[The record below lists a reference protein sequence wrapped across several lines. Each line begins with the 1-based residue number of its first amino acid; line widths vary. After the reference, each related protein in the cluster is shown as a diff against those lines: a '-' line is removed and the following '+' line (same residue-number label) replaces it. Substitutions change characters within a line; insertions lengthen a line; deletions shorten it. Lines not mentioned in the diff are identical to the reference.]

1 MITLNSTISLLQT
14 TLPLEGEQG
23 GGLGLSYSFLQHYW
37 CFIVALLGALL
48 VFLLFVQGANSMA
61 SSLGQTEMGR
71 RLVYNSTGRKW
82 ELTFTTLVTFGGAF
96 ASYPLFYST
105 SFGGA
110 YWLWMIILFTF
121 VLQAVSYEFQNKI
134 GNIVGPRVFQFFL
147 TLNGIVGPLL
157 LGGAVA
163 TFFEGSNFVV
173 EKNNLVDATALTPV
187 ISYWANASHGLDAL
201 LNPWVLV
208 LGFAVVFLARVL
220 GILYVM
226 NNVDDEDIRSRGS
239 VRLVGAA
246 VPFVIFFVAYLVHL
260 LMKDGY
266 AYTDDGLIF
275 MEPNKYLHNFIDMW
289 YLTVILLIGVVLVL
303 YGIFKT
309 ILSKHYIGGIW
320 PAGIGT
326 VLTVLALLLCSA
338 WNHTA
343 YYPSTTDL
351 QSSLTMENSC
361 SSEFTLRTMFYV
373 SLLVPFVLAY
383 IAYAWYAMDRK
394 KITKEEI
401 EKTMHAY

>member
-1 MITLNSTISLLQT
+1 MT
-14 TLPLEGEQG
+14 
-23 GGLGLSYSFLQHYW
+23 YDVLQHYW

-48 VFLLFVQGANSMA
+48 VFLLFVQGANSVA
-61 SSLGQTEMGR
+61 RSLGYTEEGR

-82 ELTFTTLVTFGGAF
+82 EFTFTTLVTFGGAFF

-134 GNIVGPRVFQFFL
+134 GNILGPKTFQFFL

-163 TFFEGSNFVV
+163 TFFEGSNFII
-173 EKNNLVDATALTPV
+173 EKDNLVDPNAITPI
-187 ISYWANASHGLDAL
+187 ISRWANASHGLDAL
-201 LNPWVLV
+201 LNPWVLIF
-208 LGFAVVFLARVL
+208 GFAVVFLARVL
-220 GILYVM
+220 GILYVI
-226 NNVDDEDIRSRGS
+226 NNVNDEDIRSRGS

-246 VPFVIFFVAYLVHL
+246 IPFVLLFVAYLVHL
-260 LMKDGY
+260 LLKDGF
-266 AYTDDGLIF
+266 AYNDNGIIY
-275 MEPNKYLHNFIDMW
+275 MEPYKYLTNLLDMW
-289 YLTVILLIGVVLVL
+289 YLLVILIIGVVLVL
-303 YGIFKT
+303 FGIGKT
-309 ILSKHYIGGIW
+309 VVSKNYIGGIW

-343 YYPSTTDL
+343 YYPSTADL
-351 QSSLTMENSC
+351 QSSLTMANSC
-361 SSEFTLRTMFYV
+361 SSEFTQRTMFYV

-383 IAYAWYAMDRK
+383 IIYAWRAIDAK
-394 KITKEEI
+394 KLDKEEI
-401 EKTMHAY
+401 RNDHAY

>member
-1 MITLNSTISLLQT
+1 MT
-14 TLPLEGEQG
+14 
-23 GGLGLSYSFLQHYW
+23 YDFLQHYW

-48 VFLLFVQGANSMA
+48 VFLLFVQGANSVA
-61 SSLGQTEMGR
+61 RSLGYTEEGR

-82 ELTFTTLVTFGGAF
+82 EFTFTTLVTFGGAFF

-134 GNIVGPRVFQFFL
+134 GNILGPKAFQFFL

-163 TFFEGSNFVV
+163 TFFEGSNFII
-173 EKNNLVDATALTPV
+173 EKDNLVDPNAITPI
-187 ISYWANASHGLDAL
+187 ISRWANASHGLDAL
-201 LNPWVLV
+201 LNPWVLIF
-208 LGFAVVFLARVL
+208 GFAVVFLARVL
-220 GILYVM
+220 GILYVI
-226 NNVDDEDIRSRGS
+226 NNVNDEDIRSRGS

-246 VPFVIFFVAYLVHL
+246 IPFVLLFVAYLVHL
-260 LMKDGY
+260 LLKDGF
-266 AYTDDGLIF
+266 AYNDNGIIY
-275 MEPNKYLHNFIDMW
+275 MEPYKYLTNLLDMW
-289 YLTVILLIGVVLVL
+289 YLLVILIIGVVLVL
-303 YGIFKT
+303 FGIGKT
-309 ILSKHYIGGIW
+309 IVSKNYIGGIW

-343 YYPSTTDL
+343 YYPSTADL
-351 QSSLTMENSC
+351 QSSLTMANSC

-383 IAYAWYAMDRK
+383 IIYAWRAIDAK
-394 KITKEEI
+394 KLDKEEI
-401 EKTMHAY
+401 RNDHAY

>member
-1 MITLNSTISLLQT
+1 MTY
-14 TLPLEGEQG
+14 E
-23 GGLGLSYSFLQHYW
+23 FLQHYW
-37 CFIVALLGALL
+37 CFVVALLGALL
-48 VFLLFVQGANSMA
+48 VFLLFVQGANSVA
-61 SSLGQTEMGR
+61 RSLGQTDEGR

-82 ELTFTTLVTFGGAF
+82 EFTFTTLVTFGGAFF

-134 GNIVGPRVFQFFL
+134 GNLLGPRTFQFFL
-147 TLNGIVGPLL
+147 TLNGILGPLL
-157 LGGAVA
+157 LGG
-163 TFFEGSNFVV
+163 
-173 EKNNLVDATALTPV
+173 
-187 ISYWANASHGLDAL
+187 
-201 LNPWVLV
+201 PWVLV
-208 LGFAVVFLARVL
+208 FGFAVVFLARVL

-246 VPFVIFFVAYLVHL
+246 IPFVLLFVAYLVHL
-260 LMKDGY
+260 LLKDGF
-266 AYTDDGLIF
+266 AYNDQGVIY
-275 MEPNKYLHNFIDMW
+275 MEPYKYLSNFLDMW
-289 YLTVILLIGVVLVL
+289 YLLVILLIGVVLVL
-303 YGIFKT
+303 YGIGKT
-309 ILSKHYIGGIW
+309 IVSKTYIGGIW

-343 YYPSTTDL
+343 YYPSTADL
-351 QSSLTMENSC
+351 QSSLTMANSC

-373 SLLVPFVLAY
+373 SLLVPFVLGY
-383 IAYAWYAMDRK
+383 IIYAWRAIDSK
-394 KITKEEI
+394 KITAEEI
-401 EKTMHAY
+401 KTDEAY